1 VKSISPLVAVVD
13 DDESIRKALK
23 NLFLSAEI
31 NAAFY
36 TSGAD
41 FFNGIAERKPDC
53 VVLDLHMPEMDG
65 FEVQSR
71 LARDDIRVPVIIITG
86 HDSSDVR
93 SRAMAGRPSAY
104 FRKPVDGRALLD
116 TIEFVTAQPPARR
129 NTPRIAF

>member
-1 VKSISPLVAVVD
+1 VTLLKPHVAVVD

-23 NLFLSAEI
+23 NLFRSAEI

-36 TSGAD
+36 ASGAD
-41 FFNGIAERKPDC
+41 FFIGIVERKPDC
-53 VVLDLHMPEMDG
+53 VVLDLNMPGMDG

-71 LARDDIRVPVIIITG
+71 LAREGIRLPVIIITG
-86 HDSSDVR
+86 HDSSDSR

-116 TIEFVTAQPPARR
+116 MIEFVTCQQPGRR
-129 NTPRIAF
+129 TTPRIMA